1 MSEGIIIIVPVV
13 IILGAVGGQTKESP
27 GSASADH
34 GIEFHET
41 APPTVVPG
49 SISNVLSAE
58 PTRQSVPCHHC

>member
-13 IILGAVGGQTKESP
+13 IILGAVGGQPNESS
-27 GSASADH
+27 GSARADH
-34 GIEFHET
+34 GIESHKT

-49 SISNVLSAE
+49 SITNVLSAE